1 MLDGMEK
8 KSERIDQTQV
18 QNRNEATAEL
28 AERSILNTR
37 SFIIFAAYVR
47 HAGTGP

>member
-18 QNRNEATAEL
+18 QNRNEATAE
-28 AERSILNTR
+28 RSILNTR